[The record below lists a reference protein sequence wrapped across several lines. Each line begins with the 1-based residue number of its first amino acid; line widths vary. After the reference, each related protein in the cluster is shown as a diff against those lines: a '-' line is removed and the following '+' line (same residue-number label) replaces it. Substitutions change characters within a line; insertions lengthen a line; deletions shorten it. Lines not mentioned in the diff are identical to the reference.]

1 MITNDTKYKIILN
14 VKSLPFVKDAK
25 NKIMQEQSLVK
36 AELLYEEYLDK
47 AEQLLNNDEISFDD
61 YKKIDDLL
69 FSYYSQK
76 L

>member
-1 MITNDTKYKIILN
+1 MITNDSNYKVVLN

-25 NKIMQEQSLVK
+25 AKIMQEPSVLK
-36 AELLYEEYLDK
+36 AELLYEKYLDK
-47 AEQLLNNDEISFDD
+47 AEQMLNNDEISFDD

-69 FSYYSQK
+69 FSYYSEK